1 MNKIS
6 TWYKMYQFYN
16 SIKLS
21 VKKGSGKMK
30 KKKLQMDFHSKT
42 LKLTQIAIVSYQLKS
57 QQINSKQKIK
67 KAHTIYTKAG

>member
-30 KKKLQMDFHSKT
+30 KKKSYKWIST
-42 LKLTQIAIVSYQLKS
+42 LKHL
-57 QQINSKQKIK
+57 N
-67 KAHTIYTKAG
+67 